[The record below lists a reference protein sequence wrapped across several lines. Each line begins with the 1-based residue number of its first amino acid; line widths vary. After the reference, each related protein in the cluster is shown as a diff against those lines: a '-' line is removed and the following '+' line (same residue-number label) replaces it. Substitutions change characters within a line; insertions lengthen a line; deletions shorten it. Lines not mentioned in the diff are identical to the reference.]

1 MPATPLLKKG
11 DLVEIQRQGTF
22 TVCYS
27 AQGLDFPELREC
39 PVKELEIHTHPR
51 DYYKNIFENLE
62 GKIALIVY
70 VSLNRLK
77 QPVGYRV
84 LIEGNEMFCKSIV
97 AEKYFKLVETQDNES
112 RGFSKVSDS

>member
-1 MPATPLLKKG
+1 MATPLLRKG

-22 TVCYS
+22 TVCYHTK
-27 AQGLDFPELREC
+27 GLEFPELREC
-39 PVKELEIHTHPR
+39 PVQELEIYTHPR

-84 LIEGNEMFCKSIV
+84 LIEGKEMFCKSIV
-97 AEKYFKLVETQDNES
+97 AEKYFKLVETQNNES
-112 RGFSKVSDS
+112 GRSSEVPDS